1 MSIRITCFLLA
12 LPFLLFGAR
21 PHIILIMGDDMGYSD
36 IGCYGSEVDTP
47 VLDGLAEQ
55 GLRFTQFYNTGRCCP
70 TRASLLS
77 GLYPHQAGV
86 GHMMNDRGF
95 DGYRGDLNRNCVTI
109 AEALKGAGY
118 KAYLSGKWHV
128 TKHIAPDGPKDNWP
142 LQRGFDKFYGT
153 IHGAGSFYDPNS
165 LTRNNTQITPVNDPG
180 YQAKGPYYYT
190 TAISDNAAKFIDSH
204 REESGEHPFF
214 MYVAYT
220 AAHWPMHALDKDV
233 TKYKGRYNAGF
244 TPIREARFKRMK
256 ELGLIKADCALSPQV
271 EDWEKVKH
279 KAWDARNMEV
289 YAAMIDS
296 MDQGIGTITSA
307 LKRNGMYENTLIL
320 FFQDNG
326 GCAEGLGRRARGSY
340 TTRPEKAPFPPMA
353 RDELQKDMIP
363 KKTRDGWPIIQGPG
377 VMPGPDGTYIAYGRG
392 WANVSNTP
400 FREYKHWVHE
410 GGISTPLIA
419 HWPAGIQRRNE
430 LEHTPGH
437 LVDLMATCV
446 DVAGARYPTR
456 YHDGREITPM
466 EGRSLLPAFAGKPVK
481 REALFWEH
489 EGNRAIRVGDMKLV
503 AKGAKGPWELYDIGK
518 DRAELH
524 NLVAE
529 RPEQAQQLAA
539 QWQTWAERARVLPL
553 NPRKTPAKKSPPKK

>member
-1 MSIRITCFLLA
+1 
-12 LPFLLFGAR
+12 
-21 PHIILIMGDDMGYSD
+21 
-36 IGCYGSEVDTP
+36 
-47 VLDGLAEQ
+47 
-55 GLRFTQFYNTGRCCP
+55 
-70 TRASLLS
+70 
-77 GLYPHQAGV
+77 
-86 GHMMNDRGF
+86 
-95 DGYRGDLNRNCVTI
+95 
-109 AEALKGAGY
+109 
-118 KAYLSGKWHV
+118 
-128 TKHIAPDGPKDNWP
+128 
-142 LQRGFDKFYGT
+142 
-153 IHGAGSFYDPNS
+153 
-165 LTRNNTQITPVNDPG
+165 
-180 YQAKGPYYYT
+180 
-190 TAISDNAAKFIDSH
+190 
-204 REESGEHPFF
+204 
-214 MYVAYT
+214 
-220 AAHWPMHALDKDV
+220 
-233 TKYKGRYNAGF
+233 
-244 TPIREARFKRMK
+244 
-256 ELGLIKADCALSPQV
+256 
-271 EDWEKVKH
+271 
-279 KAWDARNMEV
+279 
-289 YAAMIDS
+289 MIDS

-326 GCAEGLGRRARGSY
+326 GCAEGLGRRARGPY

-446 DVAGARYPTR
+446 DAAGARYPTR